1 MEIVKTGRTTEEIVA
16 LLENAADHST
26 MCSHCSCD

>member
-1 MEIVKTGRTTEEIVA
+1 MEIIKTGRTTEQVVE